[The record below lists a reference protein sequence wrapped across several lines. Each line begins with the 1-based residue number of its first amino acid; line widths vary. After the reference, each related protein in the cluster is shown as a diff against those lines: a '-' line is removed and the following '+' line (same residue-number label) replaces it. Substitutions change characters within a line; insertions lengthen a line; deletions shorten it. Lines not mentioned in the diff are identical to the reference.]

1 MIRRRT
7 GVWLAL
13 LATLGLAYA
22 AFGHW
27 LTTAQGR
34 AALGGYAPYVPWL
47 YLLQHVA
54 MFVALAAWFG
64 ASLAPGRRPV
74 VTRFALLA
82 EGSLGADGIAYTR
95 SVTLA
100 WSLFC
105 AFMAAASVLLF
116 ALAPLAV
123 WSMFA
128 NLLTLPLVL
137 AMFVAEYVVRVR
149 ACPGLAHGGLARG
162 VMRSVRAYWDSVARP
177 SAGSR

>member
-7 GVWLAL
+7 GVWLVA

-34 AALGGYAPYVPWL
+34 TLLGGYAPYLPWL
-47 YLLQHVA
+47 YFAQHVA
-54 MFVALAAWFG
+54 LFLALAAWFG
-64 ASLAPGRRPV
+64 ASLVPGRRAV

-82 EGSLGADGIAYTR
+82 EGSLAAEGIAYTR
-95 SVTLA
+95 RVTLA
-100 WSLFC
+100 WALFC
-105 AFMAAASVLLF
+105 AAMAAGSALLF
-116 ALAPLAV
+116 SFAPLAV
-123 WSMFA
+123 WSLFA
-128 NLLTLPLVL
+128 NLLTLPLVG

-149 ACPGLAHGGLARG
+149 ACPGLAHGGIARG
-162 VMRSVRAYWDSVARP
+162 VMRSMRAYWDSVARP